1 MTLGPDLDPE
11 PLPLRIPPI
20 HEEAWPGYLQ
30 RTARAYRCKPAHL
43 VAPISERWAGRLR
56 RDHLG
61 ACTGGIAM
69 TADVAAATARR
80 LNLEVEEVQAMQLS
94 VHHGV
99 TVSLDEETT
108 RAFDPVTG
116 SATITDLPSLG
127 WIADPRRR
135 RWCPRCDR
143 DYPDVDQ
150 ITWTYPWAV
159 LCLRH
164 HTLLHPHD
172 ADRNGDVS
180 ASRWR
185 RLHQTQAHLESIM
198 RSTRGFSR
206 LSPRDGFV
214 ELLAAAEV
222 LASRR
227 QDIMLEASTVYEPWV
242 MADVLPAAFIAV
254 ETPMDRW
261 PDELDDLIEGRHR
274 GAYLAAVLQK
284 HRASSPFGLR
294 ADLTRFAGEPGHF
307 LRPWAKDVYLP
318 AEHRPS
324 TASWSRAR
332 ARRLLPRSMPQ
343 HLTVPTLTDF
353 TPWMSTQHAQVAAAQ
368 IAHMLTT
375 GSCLKDACDDL
386 GWSQPHQVP
395 LRRLW
400 WHLESTGRFGEYL
413 GAVGDAVHLLL
424 GEPMVPAIMGAEHRK
439 LRGEGLTTA
448 PAGPRPA

>member
-1 MTLGPDLDPE
+1 MTTRPHPDPE
-11 PLPLRIPPI
+11 PLPLRIAPATA
-20 HEEAWPGYLQ
+20 EAWPGYLN
-30 RTARAYRCKPAHL
+30 RTARAYRCEPAHL
-43 VAPISERWAGRLR
+43 VAPISSRWASRLR
-56 RDHLG
+56 RPHLA
-61 ACTGGIAM
+61 ACTAGIAM
-69 TADVAAATARR
+69 TDDVAAATARR
-80 LNLEVEEVQAMQLS
+80 LNLRVEEVQAMQLS
-94 VHHGV
+94 VHHGL

-108 RAFDPVTG
+108 RAFDPVSG
-116 SATITDLPSLG
+116 SATTTDLRSLG

-135 RWCPRCDR
+135 RWCPRCD
-143 DYPDVDQ
+143 PDVDR
-150 ITWTYPWAV
+150 IAWAYPWAV
-159 LCLRH
+159 LCLAH

-180 ASRWR
+180 ASRWG
-185 RLHQTQAHLESIM
+185 RLHHTQARLESILAG
-198 RSTRGFSR
+198 TRGFSR

-227 QDIMLEASTVYEPWV
+227 QDILLEASTVYEPWV
-242 MADVLPAAFIAV
+242 MADVLPAAFTAV

-261 PDELDDLIEGRHR
+261 PEELDVLVEGKHR

-284 HRASSPFGLR
+284 HGSSSPFGLR

-307 LRPWAKDVYLP
+307 IRPWAKDIYLP
-318 AEHRPS
+318 TAHRPI
-324 TASWSRAR
+324 TASWSRER
-332 ARRLLPRSMPQ
+332 ARRLLPRSMPE

-353 TPWMSTQHAQVAAAQ
+353 TPWMSDAHCQVAAAQ

-375 GSCLKDACDDL
+375 GACLKDACDDL

-413 GAVGDAVHLLL
+413 HAVGQAVHLLL
-424 GEPMVPAIMGAEHRK
+424 DQPMSSPAPTAEHPPSDGDGSPR
-439 LRGEGLTTA
+439 
-448 PAGPRPA
+448 PRPAAPRSA